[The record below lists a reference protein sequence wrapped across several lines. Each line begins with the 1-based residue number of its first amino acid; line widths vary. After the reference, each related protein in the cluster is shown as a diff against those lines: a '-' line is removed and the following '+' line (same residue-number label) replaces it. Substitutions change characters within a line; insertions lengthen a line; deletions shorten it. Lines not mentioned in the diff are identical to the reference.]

1 MINKKYLNISEV
13 SQLLQIE
20 EHKIRYWDS
29 IDPKTNKYRIE
40 GISTKSKGGTRYFN
54 NENINKLK
62 KLKNILYDGE
72 SQNYSIKLADK
83 ILSSNSKINIQKDQN
98 GSENRYE
105 ENVEKIEQI
114 LNKMRL
120 LLKKKYLEK
129 ITRYQK
135 FQFQLLKVQL

>member
-13 SQLLQIE
+13 SKLLQIE

-29 IDPKTNKYRIE
+29 LDPKTNRYRVE

-54 NENINKLK
+54 KENIKKLE

-72 SQNYSIKLADK
+72 KHNNSIRLADK
-83 ILSSNSKINIQKDQN
+83 ILTSNSKSIIHTNHNKPDYQN
-98 GSENRYE
+98 LYNA
-105 ENVEKIEQI
+105 EKIDQI

-120 LLKKKYLEK
+120 LLKNNNSN
-129 ITRYQK
+129 
-135 FQFQLLKVQL
+135 

>member
-54 NENINKLK
+54 KENIKKIQKLK
-62 KLKNILYDGE
+62 SILYDGKFH
-72 SQNYSIKLADK
+72 NYSIKLADK
-83 ILSSNSKINIQKDQN
+83 ILSSNSRANPQIDKYSSSIKTDYDVKKIQ
-98 GSENRYE
+98 
-105 ENVEKIEQI
+105 QI

-120 LLKKKYLEK
+120 LLKNNDKK
-129 ITRYQK
+129 
-135 FQFQLLKVQL
+135 